1 VNPEPTIE
9 ATVATDDSVAHT
21 FEIPRLREL
30 ARHALPHLIEATLI
44 PLGIFYLSLWQFG
57 AHVAIWA
64 ALAWSGSALL
74 RRIIL
79 RKTVPGLLIIG
90 FLGLAART
98 IIAAAS
104 GSIFLYFLQP
114 SLATAVVGGAFLI
127 SVPFGRPLAQRLA
140 RDFVPFPEG
149 YIKRPAI
156 RKVFV
161 QITIIWALVNL
172 LNAGGT
178 LILLV
183 SQPIATYV
191 AAKTLTTA
199 VVTGA
204 GILVSSWWF
213 RRVVK
218 RHPFVVAP
226 SPVMDLA

>member
-1 VNPEPTIE
+1 VNPELTID
-9 ATVATDDSVAHT
+9 ATAATDDSAT
-21 FEIPRLREL
+21 QPFEIPRLRDL

-114 SLATAVVGGAFLI
+114 SLATAVVGGAFLV

-191 AAKTLTTA
+191 AAKTVTSA
-199 VVTGA
+199 VITGA

-218 RHPFVVAP
+218 RHPFVAAP
-226 SPVMDLA
+226 TPVMDFA

>member
-1 VNPEPTIE
+1 
-9 ATVATDDSVAHT
+9 
-21 FEIPRLREL
+21 
-30 ARHALPHLIEATLI
+30 
-44 PLGIFYLSLWQFG
+44 
-57 AHVAIWA
+57 
-64 ALAWSGSALL
+64 
-74 RRIIL
+74 
-79 RKTVPGLLIIG
+79 
-90 FLGLAART
+90 
-98 IIAAAS
+98 
-104 GSIFLYFLQP
+104 
-114 SLATAVVGGAFLI
+114 LATAVVGGAFLL

-191 AAKTLTTA
+191 AAKTQTSA
-199 VVTGA
+199 VITGA
-204 GILVSSWWF
+204 GILVF

-218 RHPFVVAP
+218 RYPFVVAP
-226 SPVMDLA
+226 SQVMDLA